1 MQLNCA
7 NKEAGRQIFKKK
19 IKNRQ
24 HQNPEKGVGQEMY
37 KHHILG

>member
-7 NKEAGRQIFKKK
+7 NKRQADKYLKKK